1 MADPQAPRKARI
13 THYYFYDAT
22 EDATCPVC
30 GWQGAY
36 GETDREFYEE
46 LFDCSCPGCGKML
59 LIVGCEVDIELVKQ
73 EAERGNPRAIEDM
86 KIVRV
91 IEARSNPAAK

>member
-59 LIVGCEVDIELVKQ
+59 LIVGWSVGKLLGRSGRHSSYSC
-73 EAERGNPRAIEDM
+73 
-86 KIVRV
+86 
-91 IEARSNPAAK
+91 ARSPGSSV